1 MNDQNNDEGYLN
13 SLREQLNKIKEERD
27 NKLYLNQKDEEINKN
42 EKEDLLNNIFNEFN
56 NMGQILNRSKTKEE
70 IEEENKKLY
79 PKDEND
85 EDEQYKLALKE
96 SEEEAKRQL
105 EKEREEEEEF
115 QKAIEESK
123 KYYNNNNYINNNNE
137 KEEEFDEEYGICPI
151 TQEYMENP
159 VITPSGNYYEKSAII
174 DWINKNQNDPLT
186 REHLTVEMLVEDH
199 EYKKQIIEYRKKFN
213 K

>member
-105 EKEREEEEEF
+105 EKEKEEEEEF

-123 KYYNNNNYINNNNE
+123 KYYNNNNYNNNNE

-174 DWINKNQNDPLT
+174 DWINKNQSDPLS
-186 REHLTVEMLVEDH
+186 REYLTVEMLVEDN

>member
-27 NKLYLNQKDEEINKN
+27 NKLYQNQKDEEINKN

-105 EKEREEEEEF
+105 EKEKEEEEEF

-123 KYYNNNNYINNNNE
+123 KYYNNNNYNNNNE

-174 DWINKNQNDPLT
+174 DWINKNQSDPLS
-186 REHLTVEMLVEDH
+186 REYLTVEMLVEDN

>member
-105 EKEREEEEEF
+105 EKEKEEEEEF

-123 KYYNNNNYINNNNE
+123 KYYNNNNYNNNNE

-174 DWINKNQNDPLT
+174 DWINKNQSDPLS
-186 REHLTVEMLVEDH
+186 REYLTVEMLVEDY